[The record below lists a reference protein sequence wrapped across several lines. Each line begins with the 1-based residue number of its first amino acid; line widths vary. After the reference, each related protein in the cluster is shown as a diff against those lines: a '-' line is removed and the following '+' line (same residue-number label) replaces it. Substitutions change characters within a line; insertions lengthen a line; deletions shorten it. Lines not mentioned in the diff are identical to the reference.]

1 LNPSSD
7 DLERFFESNPDSGTV
22 RPFPA
27 SEAED
32 PERVLGVGA
41 STGGGTSIGY
51 PTTTMPGGSAGG
63 HGLSWAVQVVPRAVS
78 WVPGAEGLLPRRIVG
93 LLGGP
98 RNIGKS
104 LAATTL
110 AGDVTRAGGYVWIN
124 SLEDDLNSVVRPRC
138 EVAGVVLDRARLSAN
153 RYQFPDDLPEF
164 RQELQRHADEG
175 RTDAMVV
182 LDSLQ
187 QHLPKYIAS
196 EAAIETMQ
204 TLKVIAEEFGLCI
217 LLVGHLTK
225 THGDTVESAIG
236 GAGAIQNMAK
246 LILLFGPQPDTPQ
259 DQVALMLGEDRP
271 TLRVLAAERL
281 GVGPLPPSRLYRL
294 DSRRYE
300 ATDRGEPFLEYL
312 GTSTVTSLQ
321 VLDALRRHATG
332 PDRDESKQVRAAAW
346 IVRTLEEHGPMPTRT
361 LEGRAR
367 EAGMFF
373 SQTTC
378 DRAKSLAEAVS
389 IAPNQLEAVLGPNRY
404 ATLGD
409 ERHVHWVRS
418 GWTGAPLPGAAAEP
432 EDGGKSRSRSDDG
445 GA

>member
-1 LNPSSD
+1 MNRSSED
-7 DLERFFESNPDSGTV
+7 RERFFGSTPDPGTA

-27 SEAED
+27 SEAGD
-32 PERVLGVGA
+32 PERVLSVGA
-41 STGGGTSIGY
+41 STAGGTGIGH
-51 PTTTMPGGSAGG
+51 PTTTMSTGSAGG
-63 HGLSWAVQVVPRAVS
+63 HGLSWAVQVVPRPVL
-78 WVPGAEGLLPRRIVG
+78 WVPGAESLLPRRIVG

-110 AGDVTRAGGYVWIN
+110 AADVTKAGGYVWMN
-124 SLEDDLNSVVRPRC
+124 TLEDDLNSVVRPRC
-138 EVAGVVLDRARLSAN
+138 EVAGVVLDRTRLSAN
-153 RYQFPDDLPEF
+153 RYQFPDDLPAF
-164 RQELQRHADEG
+164 HQELQRHSDEG

-204 TLKVIAEEFGLCI
+204 ALKVMAEEFALCI

-236 GAGAIQNMAK
+236 GAGAIQNLAK
-246 LILLFGPQPDTPQ
+246 LILIFGPQPDSPQ

-271 TLRVLAAERL
+271 TFRVLAAERL
-281 GVGPLPPSRLYRL
+281 GVGPLPPSRLYRM

-312 GTSTVTSLQ
+312 GTSTVTSLD
-321 VLDALRRHATG
+321 VLNALRRHATG
-332 PDRDESKQVRAAAW
+332 PDKDESKQVRSAAW

-389 IAPNQLEAVLGPNRY
+389 IAPNQLEAVLGPDRY

-409 ERHVHWVRS
+409 ERHLHWVRS
-418 GWTGAPLPGAAAEP
+418 GWTGAPLPRAAGEP
-432 EDGGKSRSRSDDG
+432 EDVSQSGSHSDDG